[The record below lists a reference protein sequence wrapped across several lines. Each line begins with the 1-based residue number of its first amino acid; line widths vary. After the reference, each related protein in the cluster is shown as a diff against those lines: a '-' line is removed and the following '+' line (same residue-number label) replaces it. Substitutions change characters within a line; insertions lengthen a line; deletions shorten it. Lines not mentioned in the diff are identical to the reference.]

1 MTDASIVGLTSKE
14 VVPIET
20 SVEKA
25 RKSEDHD
32 IPVASHRLYAG
43 MTTDL
48 TGMDHL
54 KEGREPKVLTVA
66 VANVLV
72 LLIAAPD
79 YATLIAIVTSIA
91 TVIATVETDPIV
103 VTPAVRHG
111 DRTFEVDPAVIGPT
125 QVIVPLPTEAIDL
138 TDHPKVAAHTIAED
152 HPRPSVAMTQKN
164 LISRTDLLSE

>member
-91 TVIATVETDPIV
+91 TVETDPIV

-125 QVIVPLPTEAIDL
+125 QVIVPLPSEAIDL
-138 TDHPKVAAHTIAED
+138 TDHPKDAAHMTAED
-152 HPRPSVAMTQKN
+152 HRRRSVTMTRKS
-164 LISRTDLLSE
+164 LISRTDLLRE